1 MKLNLQKK
9 SCSIYLNVVDIEDA
23 ELNAELKLIAIQT
36 QRQLASVYLIKAL
49 GGGWQIAQA
58 VKAPL

>member
-1 MKLNLQKK
+1 VKLNLQKK